1 MNLFHQRDPG
11 TSCDNAEQKRPGTV
25 QQCRMDPEGATR
37 CGLCMYTFFRT
48 KGIDELHVWLGLQRH
63 AVTSELIKPQITE

>member
-11 TSCDNAEQKRPGTV
+11 TSCDNAEQKCPGTV